1 MVDFRMRAAAISIM
15 TEAEYLAFDL
25 ANEGKHEFVNG
36 EVTAMAGASFAHLTI
51 HTNLTGLL
59 FVALR
64 GRPCR
69 TVGSDARVRIDETGL
84 YAYPDLTV
92 YCGPPDTAPTNPPSL
107 LNPKV
112 IIEILSE
119 ATADYDQG
127 AKAAHYRLRPTVEAV
142 LFVDSRRQFVQIQ
155 TRNGDGTWTLDDR
168 RSGDVRI
175 TAIGVTLTF
184 DEIYEGVDFTA

>member
-1 MVDFRMRAAAISIM
+1 M
-15 TEAEYLAFDL
+15 TEPEYLAFDL
-25 ANEGKHEFVNG
+25 ATAGKHEYVNG
-36 EVTAMAGASFAHLTI
+36 EVITMAGASLAHLTI

-59 FVALR
+59 FAALR

-69 TVGSDARVRIDETGL
+69 ALGSDARVRIDETGL

-92 YCGPPDTAPTNPPSL
+92 YCGPAELAPTNPPSL

-127 AKAAHYRLRPTVEAV
+127 AKAAHYRLRATVEAV
-142 LFVDSRRQFVQIQ
+142 VFVDSRRRLVQLQ
-155 TRNGDGTWTLDDR
+155 TRNPDGTWTLDDR
-168 RSGDVRI
+168 PAGVVRI
-175 TAIGVTLTF
+175 TAIDVSLPL
-184 DEIYEGVDFTA
+184 DAIYEGVDFSR